1 MSLELRA
8 PHNKWL
14 SLEVLVETAQL
25 GTPFNGSI
33 YAADGRPFFI
43 EHNIIRLAEN
53 RQSYDTLAQRSN
65 HISVTA

>member
-8 PHNKWL
+8 PHNERL
-14 SLEVLVETAQL
+14 YLELPVETAQL

-33 YAADGRPFFI
+33 CAADGRPFFI

-53 RQSYDTLAQRSN
+53 R
-65 HISVTA
+65 